1 MFGWVWI
8 SKMNIGIDYTE
19 GVWRDAESLVRPIDP
34 EGRKQKIFS
43 MSIFFLIPYICY
55 LLHNH
60 RLAQLQRQ
68 HYGRE

>member
-19 GVWRDAESLVRPIDP
+19 GVWRDAESLVRPIDK

-43 MSIFFLIPYICY
+43 MSIFFNTLY
-55 LLHNH
+55 LLPTP
-60 RLAQLQRQ
+60 
-68 HYGRE
+68 

>member
-43 MSIFFLIPYICY
+43 MSIFFNTLY
-55 LLHNH
+55 LLPTP
-60 RLAQLQRQ
+60 
-68 HYGRE
+68 